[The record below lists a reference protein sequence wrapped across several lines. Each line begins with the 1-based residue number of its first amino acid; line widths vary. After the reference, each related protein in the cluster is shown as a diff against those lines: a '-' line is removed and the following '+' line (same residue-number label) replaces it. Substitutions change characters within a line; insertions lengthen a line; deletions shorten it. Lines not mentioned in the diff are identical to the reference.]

1 MAGCDTMTGT
11 ACACYRHGFADF
23 WLWNVCSAW
32 SKYKAENPGCKEED
46 RDAREIF
53 EYGKNKEGYW
63 TMLEVVKQ
71 LERAIRIFEANYP
84 GAQAVFYFDNSSN
97 HGCFADDAL
106 SAKTMNAKSG
116 GV

>member
-1 MAGCDTMTGT
+1 
-11 ACACYRHGFADF
+11 
-23 WLWNVCSAW
+23 
-32 SKYKAENPGCKEED
+32 
-46 RDAREIF
+46 
-53 EYGKNKEGYW
+53 
-63 TMLEVVKQ
+63 MLEVVKQ

-106 SAKTMNAKSG
+106 SAKTMNDKSG